1 MGGTSRSGPPQAASS
16 RRRWSGAA
24 GHQATLPALLRLT
37 NETDSTHTNTREP
50 CTAGQSAACTAKTT
64 HSKHSQRHSAAAHG
78 PVPSRPIAH
87 KETHTAMRA
96 SAFSPRERREGTLK
110 TMKPA
115 RWCTPGSWRNENAEA
130 LPQEQVGGHR
140 FLGARLKFFQRPG
153 ASDFVGLVGA
163 PPIVKKLDYRRSP
176 RWPGSLPCGLIRLA
190 YASA

>member
-1 MGGTSRSGPPQAASS
+1 M
-16 RRRWSGAA
+16 
-24 GHQATLPALLRLT
+24 LR
-37 NETDSTHTNTREP
+37 N
-50 CTAGQSAACTAKTT
+50 
-64 HSKHSQRHSAAAHG
+64 
-78 PVPSRPIAH
+78 
-87 KETHTAMRA
+87 
-96 SAFSPRERREGTLK
+96 TLK

-140 FLGARLKFFQRPG
+140 FLGARLKNFQRPG